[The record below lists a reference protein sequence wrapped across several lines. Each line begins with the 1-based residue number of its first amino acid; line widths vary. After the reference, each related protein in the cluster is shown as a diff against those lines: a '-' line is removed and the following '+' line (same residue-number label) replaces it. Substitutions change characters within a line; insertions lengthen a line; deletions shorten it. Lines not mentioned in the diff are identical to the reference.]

1 MHILFREQIH
11 LDEAA
16 AAVDLGQS
24 PANVV
29 FLSFS
34 DADLGAA
41 AMAWG
46 RMGDERPGL
55 RLANLGQLRHPL
67 SVDLYVEQVLSR
79 AKCVVARLL
88 GGVDYWRYGC
98 EELLALCRAEGK
110 PLAMISGDG
119 VDDAR
124 LQEFSTVSPQ
134 VRLAFDAYF
143 REGGPGNWANGLL
156 LAGALAGLCAPPA
169 QAPAPVPRFG
179 EHTLMAEGAPD
190 APLAAMVF
198 YRSHLLSG
206 DIAPLEALAEA
217 LVMRGMRCRAIY
229 VDSLKALETGTFVA
243 AMLGQWRPAVV
254 LNATAFAARGPHGSP
269 LDKAGCP
276 VLQVILAGS
285 TEEGWRNSTRGLSPA
300 DMAMQ
305 IVLPECDGRLSTSA
319 ISFKTPGMQVQGLEF
334 GQTLHIPVPAQVALV
349 ADRAAGW
356 VRLAQTPAGQRRVAI
371 VLSDYPGAAGA
382 QGQIGHAVGLDS
394 SKSLDNMA
402 GLLRANFYDVPAG
415 NVAAL
420 REIAPQA
427 FLTLADYERLF
438 ATLPGNVQARVRAA
452 WGEPAEDPAL
462 ANGAFVLPYLRRGK
476 LIVAVQPDRGAAQEK
491 KASYHDPDLPPR
503 HLYVAFYLWLRQEV
517 QIHALVHLGA
527 HGTLEWL
534 PGKAL
539 APDPENCFPAAL
551 CGGLPVIYPFI
562 VNNPGEAAVARRR
575 LGAVVL
581 GHLTPPLKS
590 AGVHG
595 EAAALERLI
604 DDYAAADGLDRRRTE
619 MLRVEILSRAA
630 AAGLLE
636 ESGCARGMPADDA
649 LARLDAYLC
658 DVKELQIRDGL
669 HVFGQAP
676 APERRA
682 ALLAAM
688 AGASPGAD
696 QGAVA
701 AALDASAAGEAAGF
715 LAALDGRFVPPGP
728 AGAPTRG
735 RVDVLPTGRNL
746 FSLDP
751 RTTPTRAAM
760 VLGRKSAEA
769 ILRRHL
775 QEQGDW
781 PRSLV
786 IDLWGS
792 AALRTGGEDL
802 ALAFVLMGAE
812 PVWDEGSSRIS
823 GVEIVPLAILDR
835 PRVDVTLRISG
846 LFRDA
851 FETQMTM
858 FDLAVQSIAARDEP
872 GEWNRLAQAAAGLQG
887 AELRQATAR
896 IFGAAPGAYGAGVTG
911 LIHAEAFEDK
921 TALGE
926 AYLAASAFAYG
937 QGLEGVADAPGFAA
951 LVAGADAFVHQQ
963 DHAEVDI
970 LDGLDFAAFEGGF
983 AAAAA
988 ALGASPA
995 LYHVDNA
1002 TGAPRVRALREEIVR
1017 VVRGRAA
1024 NPEWIEGMMRH
1035 DYRGAGEI
1043 SRALEGLYAFA
1054 ATVPGRFD
1062 AQFELMFE
1070 ATLGNAAVDEFLR
1083 RANPA
1088 AHAAMQERFRNAV
1101 ARGLW
1106 HSRRNSAA
1114 LA

>member
-1 MHILFREQIH
+1 VHILFREQRH

-24 PANVV
+24 PADVV
-29 FLSFS
+29 FCSFS

-41 AMAWG
+41 ALAWG
-46 RMGDERPGL
+46 RMGERPGL
-55 RLANLGQLRHPL
+55 RLANLAQLRHPL
-67 SVDLYVEQVLSR
+67 SVDLYAEQVLR
-79 AKCVVARLL
+79 HAKCILIRLL
-88 GGVDYWRYGC
+88 GGPDYWRYGC
-98 EELLALCRAEGK
+98 EELLALCQAAQI
-110 PLAMISGDG
+110 PLAVISGDG
-119 VDDAR
+119 LPDVR
-124 LQEFSTVSPQ
+124 LEIFSTVAPP
-134 VRLAFDAYF
+134 VRQAFETYC
-143 REGGPGNWANGLL
+143 REGGPENWTNALL
-156 LAGALAGLCAPPA
+156 LAGSLAGVSATPPR
-169 QAPAPVPRFG
+169 PAPMPRSGEYDFG
-179 EHTLMAEGAPD
+179 PDAAPN
-190 APLAAMVF
+190 APLAAIIF

-206 DIAPLEALAEA
+206 DIAPQEALAEA
-217 LVMRGMRCRAIY
+217 LAARGMRCRAIY
-229 VDSLKALETGTFVA
+229 VDSLKSPETAAFTVA
-243 AMLGQWRPAVV
+243 TLRAWHPAII
-254 LNATAFAARGPHGSP
+254 LNATGFSARGAESSP
-269 LDKAGCP
+269 LDAAGCP
-276 VLQVILAGS
+276 VLQLILAGS
-285 TEEGWRNSTRGLSPA
+285 TQEAWRNSTRGLSPA

-319 ISFKTPGMQVQGLEF
+319 ISFKTPGMQVEGLEF
-334 GQTLHIPVPAQVALV
+334 TQTLHIPALAQIALA

-356 VRLAQTPAGQRRVAI
+356 VRLARTPPAERRVAI

-382 QGQIGHAVGLDS
+382 KGQIGHAVGLDS
-394 SKSLDNMA
+394 FASVDNMA
-402 GLLRANFYDVPAG
+402 RLLRADGYDVPAQPIA
-415 NVAAL
+415 AAL
-420 REIAPQA
+420 RDIAAKP
-427 FLTLADYERLF
+427 FLSLADYSVLF
-438 ATLPGNVQARVRAA
+438 AALPENLQSRVHAA
-452 WGEPAEDPAL
+452 WGGPEEDA
-462 ANGAFVLPYLRRGK
+462 AFHHGAFALPYLQRGK
-476 LIVAVQPDRGAAQEK
+476 LIIAVQPDRGAAQDK
-491 KASYHDPDLPPR
+491 KTSYHDPDLPPR
-503 HLYVAFYLWLRQEV
+503 HLYIAFYLWLRGK
-517 QIHALVHLGA
+517 IDALVHLGA

-539 APDPENCFPAAL
+539 APDPQNCFPVAL
-551 CGGLPVIYPFI
+551 CGGLPIIYPFI

-590 AGVHG
+590 AGAHG
-595 EAAALERLI
+595 EAAVLERLL

-619 MLRVEILSRAA
+619 MLRSEILARAET
-630 AAGLLE
+630 AGLLE
-636 ESGCARGMPADDA
+636 ESGGTRDMPADDA

-669 HVFGQAP
+669 HIFGQSP

-682 ALLAAM
+682 ALLDALAK
-688 AGASPGAD
+688 ASPNAD
-696 QGAVA
+696 QNAVA
-701 AALDASAAGEAAGF
+701 AALDASAPGEAAGL
-715 LAALDGRFVPPGP
+715 LAALNGRFIPPGP

-760 VLGRKSAEA
+760 VLGQKSAEA

-775 QEQGDW
+775 QEHGDW

-802 ALAFVLMGAE
+802 ALAFVLMGAA
-812 PVWDEGSSRIS
+812 PVWDQNSGRIS
-823 GVEIVPLAILDR
+823 GVEVLPLAVLDR

-872 GEWNRLAQAAAGLQG
+872 AEWNRLAHTAAGLEG
-887 AELRQATAR
+887 AELQRATSR
-896 IFGAAPGAYGAGVTG
+896 IFGAAPGAYGAAVTG
-911 LIHAEAFEDK
+911 LIHAEAFADK

-926 AYLAASAFAYG
+926 AYLAASSFAYG
-937 QGLEGVADAPGFAA
+937 QAQNGTADMAGFSA
-951 LVAGADAFVHQQ
+951 LVANADAFVHQQ
-963 DHAEVDI
+963 DHAENDL

-1002 TGAPRVRALREEIVR
+1002 SDVPRVRGLREEIIR

-1024 NPEWIEGMMRH
+1024 NPEWIAGMMRH
-1035 DYRGAGEI
+1035 DYRGAAEI
-1043 SRALEGLYAFA
+1043 AQALDGLYAFA

-1083 RANPA
+1083 CKNPA
-1088 AHAAMQERFRNAV
+1088 AHAAMAAKFRTAV
-1101 ARGLW
+1101 ARGFW